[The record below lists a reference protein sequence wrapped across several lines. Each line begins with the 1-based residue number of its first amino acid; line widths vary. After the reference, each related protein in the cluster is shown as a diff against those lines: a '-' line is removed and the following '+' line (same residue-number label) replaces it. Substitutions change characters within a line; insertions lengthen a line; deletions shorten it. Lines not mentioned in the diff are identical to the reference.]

1 MQLSERFYKMRKL
14 ENLVEN
20 QTSYTLNSAAL
31 HVFETHQK
39 ADRVLLQFD
48 QPVLASMIQGK
59 KIMHLRNVQSFDFL
73 PGESLI
79 LPSGEPM
86 CIDFPEADLSNPT
99 RCLAMAIDEG
109 RIKEVIQLMN
119 ETLPKADNLEWGLI
133 DYNFHFTNDLGIYKI
148 LQRLLY
154 LFTEN
159 HASKDLFVDFTL
171 RELII
176 RILQANNR
184 TKYEDNLIPL
194 SSSKRLAFVLSYI
207 KDHISKPLTVE
218 ELSGKAY
225 MSPSNFYKVFK
236 NELGL
241 SPIEYI
247 LNERIKLA
255 CSMLQNPLIK
265 IKEVYIECGFENRSY
280 FNRVFKSKK
289 QLSPKEYQEK
299 VKTSLKF
306 DL

>member
-86 CIDFPEADLSNPT
+86 CIDFPEAGLSNPT

-218 ELSGKAY
+218 ELSDKAY